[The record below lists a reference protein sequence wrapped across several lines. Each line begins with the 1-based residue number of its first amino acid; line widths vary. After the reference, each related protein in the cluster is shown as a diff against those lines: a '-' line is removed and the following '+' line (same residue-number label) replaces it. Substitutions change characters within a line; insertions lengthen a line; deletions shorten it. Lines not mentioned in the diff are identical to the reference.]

1 MTTINAQGVASAL
14 WVLHHVGA
22 RHEAEQ
28 WARTAVDRGA
38 TQELADEHLRQWDR
52 ENAPIVIGGGAA

>member
-1 MTTINAQGVASAL
+1 MTAPNAQLIASAL

-28 WARTAVDRGA
+28 WARTAVARGA
-38 TQELADEHLRQWDR
+38 SQELADEHLRLWDA
-52 ENAPIVIGGGAA
+52 ENAPVVIGGAE